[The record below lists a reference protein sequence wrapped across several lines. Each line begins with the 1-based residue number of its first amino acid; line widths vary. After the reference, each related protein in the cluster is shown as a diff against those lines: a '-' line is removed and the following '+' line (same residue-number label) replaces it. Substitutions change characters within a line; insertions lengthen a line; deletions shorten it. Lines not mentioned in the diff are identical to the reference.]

1 MDKYTNNLLT
11 VLKKQFFHVVGD
23 KDFQNIDDMHAFYLD
38 KLEDN
43 LYMPMSVS
51 AEASYKQGSGKE
63 LDDKMKALRSSSAL
77 TYNLFWDQIGE
88 IINADNKILTNGI
101 YSVELEKQ
109 YHTLKTS
116 KAPANLDAFL
126 YCKHTEE
133 AIAVEMKMMEWLLNK
148 PGKLKAAYLDPK
160 NYFDAN
166 AGLAFASAAKALI
179 EPTELTADAEE
190 LKEYTSRFHHY
201 DAFQMFKHTVACYT
215 ACMVEEPRPI
225 KKLTL
230 VNCIW
235 TLPNSDLLDE
245 KFRERYICDERAEVE
260 EFKQFKT
267 AMAPIKQ
274 LFADEGIDFNICFYT
289 FTDFLQL
296 FKKTP
301 AELDYLRRYT
311 FK

>member
-1 MDKYTNNLLT
+1 MAIKIVMDNVHAYCFPTK
-11 VLKKQFFHVVGD
+11 VLAGNGGEHIL
-23 KDFQNIDDMHAFYLD
+23 NI
-38 KLEDN
+38 
-43 LYMPMSVS
+43 
-51 AEASYKQGSGKE
+51 
-63 LDDKMKALRSSSAL
+63 
-77 TYNLFWDQIGE
+77 
-88 IINADNKILTNGI
+88 
-101 YSVELEKQ
+101 
-109 YHTLKTS
+109 
-116 KAPANLDAFL
+116 
-126 YCKHTEE
+126 
-133 AIAVEMKMMEWLLNK
+133 
-148 PGKLKAAYLDPK
+148 
-160 NYFDAN
+160 
-166 AGLAFASAAKALI
+166 
-179 EPTELTADAEE
+179 ELTADAEE